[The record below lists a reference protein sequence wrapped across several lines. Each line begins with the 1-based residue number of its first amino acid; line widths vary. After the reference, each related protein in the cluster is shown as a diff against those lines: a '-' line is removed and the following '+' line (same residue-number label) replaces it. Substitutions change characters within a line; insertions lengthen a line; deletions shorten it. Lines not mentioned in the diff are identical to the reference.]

1 MIHKKQLMQNYFDH
15 NTVLFT
21 VKTCTVTLTMTCE
34 AMAGIFWPTVTEFL
48 CGLFKYLVDPLLNGQ
63 RDICVWSLLCVP
75 SEITFLAIH
84 ICH

>member
-34 AMAGIFWPTVTEFL
+34 TMAGIFWPTVTEFL

>member
-1 MIHKKQLMQNYFDH
+1 MLNNFDH
-15 NTVLFT
+15 NTVSFT

-34 AMAGIFWPTVTEFL
+34 TMAGMFWPTITEFAL

-63 RDICVWSLLCVP
+63 RDVCVWSLLRVP
-75 SEITFLAIH
+75 SEITLLAIH